1 MSLVPGDGDDYEP
14 AKVEPAK
21 SDEYQRRHLQII
33 MEQAGAERESWDDYK
48 QREKKKLQEET
59 DKMNMEEKWREEHR
73 AQLDR
78 DRARLLKRGT
88 NHKCVHL
95 WRNTVALVRWLLAA
109 RCGMRGAAAYSLR

>member
-14 AKVEPAK
+14 QKPEQVHSE
-21 SDEYQRRHLQII
+21 EYERRRLQII

-48 QREKKKLQEET
+48 QREKKKQQEDT

-78 DRARLLKRGT
+78 DRERLLKRGT
-88 NHKCVHL
+88 NHKCVL
-95 WRNTVALVRWLLAA
+95 RWRLVRAA
-109 RCGMRGAAAYSLR
+109 EIPTILHIVP